1 MDDLPEIR
9 LLSEEKK
16 IAEANL
22 KLLYTAYYPE
32 LFLGYYNQS
41 IQGWH
46 LIDGNEIFTDN
57 SYRFHSAV
65 IGLGIP
71 FISNSQ
77 TAKIKAN
84 KYQVLLAQNSLQ
96 LEIERLQNQ
105 IMTQLEVYNKMNSL
119 MKEYNTFLKNSDD
132 LLKATFERLHQDE
145 IDVMQFVFMI
155 NQAIST
161 KCAYLELMKKKNQV
175 AVEINYLTS
184 K

>member
-1 MDDLPEIR
+1 
-9 LLSEEKK
+9 
-16 IAEANL
+16 
-22 KLLYTAYYPE
+22 
-32 LFLGYYNQS
+32 
-41 IQGWH
+41 
-46 LIDGNEIFTDN
+46 
-57 SYRFHSAV
+57 
-65 IGLGIP
+65 
-71 FISNSQ
+71 
-77 TAKIKAN
+77 
-84 KYQVLLAQNSLQ
+84 
-96 LEIERLQNQ
+96 
-105 IMTQLEVYNKMNSL
+105 MTQLEVYNKMNSL